1 MTESLKSPTIH
12 DVAQRAGVS
21 LSTVSR
27 VLNDYVSVSSHT
39 RERVESAIREL
50 HYERPKV
57 ADDVKDTEEVNSVGL
72 IVPDI
77 LNPFFPLLIKG
88 VEQVS
93 RIHGYHLIL
102 CDSEND
108 PELERQHIM
117 NLYQRGVSGI
127 LLISTADQSPV
138 EELISNGFPLVFL
151 DRAIESEAVSYVIS
165 DNEDGAYQAV
175 RYLLKLGHQRIVN
188 LTGPEFLNTEK
199 ARLKGYQ
206 RALTEEN
213 LPFQQEL
220 MICANYH
227 LEEAYHKIWSLLE
240 KGQEFTAV
248 FATNDMMAFGAKQ
261 ALEEWGK
268 SIPDDVSLV
277 GYDDIQFSSIISL
290 TSVSQP
296 TLEMG
301 RNAMLLLLDLIKERI
316 KTPQHI
322 VLRPSMVIRGSCKR
336 R

>member
-1 MTESLKSPTIH
+1 MEPLKSPTIH

-27 VLNDYVSVSSHT
+27 VLNDYASVSSHT

-50 HYERPKV
+50 HYERPKP
-57 ADDVKDTEEVNSVGL
+57 ADDIRVIEEFNSVGL

-77 LNPFFPLLIKG
+77 LNPFFPLVIKG

-93 RIHGYHLIL
+93 RIHGYHLVL

-108 PELERQHIM
+108 LKLEQQHIT

-127 LLISTADQSPV
+127 LLIPAAEQSPV

-175 RYLLKLGHQRIVN
+175 RYLLKLGHQHIVN
-188 LTGPEFLNTEK
+188 LTGPEYLSTEK

-206 RALTEEN
+206 RALAEEN
-213 LPFQQEL
+213 IPLQQEL
-220 MICANYH
+220 MICANYR
-227 LEEAYHKIWSLLE
+227 LDEAYRAMMSLLHI
-240 KGQEFTAV
+240 KTEFTAV

-261 ALEEWGK
+261 ALEELGK
-268 SIPDDVSLV
+268 RIPDDVSLV

-290 TSVSQP
+290 TTISQP

>member
-1 MTESLKSPTIH
+1 MDPLKSPTIH

-27 VLNDYVSVSSHT
+27 VLNDYVSVSPHT
-39 RERVESAIREL
+39 RERVEAAVREL
-50 HYERPKV
+50 HYERPKSSEGDKV
-57 ADDVKDTEEVNSVGL
+57 LEELNSVGL

-108 PELERQHIM
+108 PGLEQQHIT
-117 NLYQRGVSGI
+117 NLYQRGVKGI
-127 LLISTADQSPV
+127 ILIPSAQENSV
-138 EELISNGFPLVFL
+138 AELPASELPLVFL
-151 DRAIESEAVSYVIS
+151 DRIFESEAASYVIS

-188 LTGPEFLNTEK
+188 LAGPGYLSTEK
-199 ARLKGYQ
+199 ARLTGYQ
-206 RALTEEN
+206 RALAEEGI
-213 LPFQQEL
+213 PVQSEL
-220 MICANYH
+220 MLCANYR
-227 LEEAYHKIWSLLE
+227 LEEAYREVMTLL
-240 KGQEFTAV
+240 QRSIEFTAV
-248 FATNDMMAFGAKQ
+248 FATNDMMAFGAKL
-261 ALEEWGK
+261 ALEEQGK
-268 SIPDDVSLV
+268 RVPADVSLI

-296 TLEMG
+296 ALEMG
-301 RNAMLLLLDLIKERI
+301 KNAMLLLLDLMKERI

-322 VLRPSMVIRGSCKR
+322 VLRPSMVIRGSCQR